1 MLLVL
6 KKNMKKFAFVFPGQG
21 SQSVGMLDAWG
32 QHPVVLQTLQE
43 ASDALGENLAQLI
56 AQGPKEA
63 LALTTNTQPV
73 MLVAGVAAYRVWMAE
88 VGTTPALVAGHS
100 LGEYSALVAAG
111 VLTLAQAAP
120 LVRFRAEAMQ
130 QAVPVG
136 VGAMAAILGLDSAQ
150 VVQVCAQAQASFGA
164 GSAEVV
170 EAVNF
175 NDPAQTVIA
184 GSKAA
189 VEKACELLKSAGAK
203 RTLPLPVSA
212 PFHSS
217 LMKPAAEQLK
227 GRLESVEFST
237 PNISVLNNVDVAVE
251 TDVQKIR
258 DALVRQ
264 AYGPVRWVECVRAM
278 QARGIVNVVECGPGK
293 VLAGL
298 TKRIDAGLNGMP
310 LFDPTS
316 LTQVKEHLA

>member
-1 MLLVL
+1 
-6 KKNMKKFAFVFPGQG
+6 MKKFAFVFPGQG

-32 QHPVVLQTLQE
+32 QHPVVAQTLQE
-43 ASDALGENLAQLI
+43 ASDALGEDLAQLI
-56 AQGPKEA
+56 SQGPKEA

-73 MLVAGVAAYRVWMAE
+73 MLVAGVAAYRVWRSE
-88 VGTTPALVAGHS
+88 VGTAPALVAGHS

-150 VVQVCAQAQASFGA
+150 VVEVCAQAQASFGA

-189 VEKACELLKSAGAK
+189 VEKACELLKAVGAK
-203 RTLPLPVSA
+203 R
-212 PFHSS
+212 
-217 LMKPAAEQLK
+217 
-227 GRLESVEFST
+227 
-237 PNISVLNNVDVAVE
+237 
-251 TDVQKIR
+251 
-258 DALVRQ
+258 
-264 AYGPVRWVECVRAM
+264 
-278 QARGIVNVVECGPGK
+278 
-293 VLAGL
+293 
-298 TKRIDAGLNGMP
+298 
-310 LFDPTS
+310 
-316 LTQVKEHLA
+316 

>member
-1 MLLVL
+1 
-6 KKNMKKFAFVFPGQG
+6 MKKFAFVFPGQG

-32 QHPVVLQTLQE
+32 QHPVVAQALQE
-43 ASDALGENLAQLI
+43 ASDALGEDLAQLI
-56 AQGPKEA
+56 SQGPKEA

-88 VGTTPALVAGHS
+88 VGVEPALVAGHS

-120 LVRFRAEAMQ
+120 LVRFRAQAMQ

-136 VGAMAAILGLDSAQ
+136 VGAMAAVLGMDSAQ
-150 VVQVCAQAQASFGA
+150 VVLACAQAQISFGA

-170 EAVNF
+170 EAANF

-189 VEKACELLKSAGAK
+189 VEKACELLKALGAK

-217 LMKPAAEQLK
+217 LMKPAAEQLRA
-227 GRLESVEFST
+227 RLESVEFAA
-237 PNISVLNNVDVAVE
+237 PHIPILNNVDVAIE
-251 TDVQKIR
+251 TDVHRIR

-278 QARGIVNVVECGPGK
+278 QARGLGELVECGPGK

-298 TKRIDAGLNGMP
+298 TKRIDPGLNGLA

-316 LTQVKEHLA
+316 LSQVKEQLA